1 MDMTETVKYSLDI
14 LLEGFESECDNNLN
28 IYFDAL
34 KLYNDHSDMFSEMM
48 RDMVVEYV
56 VLRLFGKWE
65 KFIEDIFIEYMLG
78 GRSEY
83 GDAAHRY
90 VNPVD
95 KAHAYRMVRNVNLY
109 PDWSDV
115 EKILINACN
124 FFENGGAFEVLK
136 TIKTDITSLKKVRN
150 AIAHTS
156 CRAKKE
162 FENLVQGK
170 IGYLPEGITP
180 AGFLIEFKVSRQRN
194 APTYCEYYISYLK
207 DIARMLVQYHQSD
220 VE

>member
-1 MDMTETVKYSLDI
+1 MDMTETVEYSLDI
-14 LLEGFESECDNNLN
+14 LLEDFESECDNNLN
-28 IYFDAL
+28 IYFNAL
-34 KLYNDHSDMFSEMM
+34 KLYNDHPDMFPEMM

-56 VLRLFGKWE
+56 VLKLFGKWE
-65 KFIEDIFIEYMLG
+65 EFLEEIFIEYMLG
-78 GRSEY
+78 SRSEY
-83 GDAAHRY
+83 GDPTHRY

-95 KAHAYRMVRNVNLY
+95 KAHAYRMIQNVNLY

-115 EKILINACN
+115 EKILINARN

-136 TIKTDITSLKKVRN
+136 TIKADITSLKKVRN

-156 CRAKKE
+156 SRAKKD

-180 AGFLIEFKVSRQRN
+180 ARFLIEFKVRRQRN

-207 DIARMLVQYHQSD
+207 DTAKILVQYHQSD